1 MNNDNNNE
9 LINRL
14 RERFTEI
21 FNTLNKFDITERVFL
36 KKVVRTPNDDI
47 IHTINTVAVERI
59 LMLEQ
64 TPSYIDLNN
73 IYTSAVTIIM
83 YLNCA
88 RGRKLKIEKPAEK
101 RRIVNLEE
109 KINSIRQRLSHVY
122 LVIQFQQNGTFTKHQ
137 LNIKHQLQK
146 KYGSVNSRNMNYQ
159 KATLQQELKTTSK
172 RSKYQKRLSVQR
184 TLNKRFAMNPKSTY
198 RKMKRDNKPAK
209 KIPLKEDVESYWKK
223 LCSKEVIHNA

>member
-64 TPSYIDLNN
+64 TPSYIDINN
-73 IYTSAVTIIM
+73 IYTSAVAIIM

-101 RRIVNLEE
+101 RRIVNLGE
-109 KINSIRQRLSHVY
+109 NTHSVRRRLSHVY

-159 KATLQQELKTTSK
+159 KAMLQQELKTTFK
-172 RSKYQKRLSVQR
+172 RSKYQKRLSVQK
-184 TLNKRFAMNPKSTY
+184 TLNKCFAMNPISTY
-198 RKMKRDNKPAK
+198 RKIKRDNKSAK

>member
-64 TPSYIDLNN
+64 TPSYIDINN
-73 IYTSAVTIIM
+73 IYTSAVAIIM

-101 RRIVNLEE
+101 RRIVNLGE
-109 KINSIRQRLSHVY
+109 NTHSVRRRLSHVY

-159 KATLQQELKTTSK
+159 KAMLQQELKTTFK
-172 RSKYQKRLSVQR
+172 RSKYQKRLSVQK
-184 TLNKRFAMNPKSTY
+184 TLNKCFAMNPISKY
-198 RKMKRDNKPAK
+198 RKIKRDNKPAK
-209 KIPLKEDVESYWKK
+209 KIPLKEDAESYWKK